1 MLWSATRM
9 CDESQEACNFLVDL
23 VEMAKV
29 NYQSV
34 RQENRR
40 IVLIRSMFERA
51 KRRRRMV
58 ESVLHSLLSRK
69 MRLIKLAMAL
79 DHCMVLVAF
88 AGKNA
93 ATPVRR
99 RSCRRLS
106 RNAGWWNIIW
116 QTYSDARFTFRD
128 IQSFTGNIHLHS

>member
-1 MLWSATRM
+1 M
-9 CDESQEACNFLVDL
+9 CDESQDACNFLVDL

-40 IVLIRSMFERA
+40 IVLIRSMFERT

-58 ESVLHSLLSRK
+58 ESALHSLLSRR

-79 DHCMVLVAF
+79 VLVAF
-88 AGKNA
+88 VGKNA
-93 ATPVRR
+93 VTP
-99 RSCRRLS
+99 SASSFMPSAFAKCWLMEHYLP
-106 RNAGWWNIIW
+106 NI
-116 QTYSDARFTFRD
+116 
-128 IQSFTGNIHLHS
+128 L

>member
-1 MLWSATRM
+1 M

-58 ESVLHSLLSRK
+58 ESALHSLLSRR

-79 DHCMVLVAF
+79 VLVAF

-93 ATPVRR
+93 VTLVHR

-106 RNAGWWNIIW
+106 RNTGWWN
-116 QTYSDARFTFRD
+116 